1 MAPVEEMRSTLQA
14 LSDREASPAPRRA
27 PSTKESMMAPDAFTN
42 PVYTQF
48 SLKTLLAVLICYV
61 FYNAAD
67 WQGVHTVMLT
77 CLIVASPSLGASTQ
91 KSLLRVGGAVIGSA
105 LALFMMVFVI
115 PHLDSVVGVL
125 FMALPVI
132 AIGAWVSAGSER
144 ISYAGIQIMFTF
156 ALALL
161 EQFGG
166 PSTDLTPIRDRAIG
180 ILLGVAVSI
189 LIHASIWPEGEVDTL
204 RRSLAGLLRA
214 VGELLRPIPVSV
226 APTAVVPRAQQQ
238 LAVWAKLEDCETVLA
253 RVALEPSWQES
264 EHEQLTVR
272 AQTVLAEARAIML
285 ASNALQGELS
295 TQSDRLPA
303 EVRQAVFS
311 IQEQAAA
318 ALNRYAGELAA
329 NACQPPIPIS
339 LHALEQSF
347 ASSLSA
353 VPARRDFNLLTLVD
367 NFVRRLSHLPSWG
380 APLPAPGGLHESPTP
395 Q

>member
-1 MAPVEEMRSTLQA
+1 MV
-14 LSDREASPAPRRA
+14 
-27 PSTKESMMAPDAFTN
+27 PDAFTN

-48 SLKTLLAVLICYV
+48 SLKTLLAVLVCYV

-91 KSLLRVGGAVIGSA
+91 KSLLRVGGAAIGSA

-115 PHLDSVVGVL
+115 PHLDDVVGVL
-125 FMALPVI
+125 LMALPVI

-189 LIHASIWPEGEVDTL
+189 LIHASIWPEGEVDPL
-204 RRSLAGLLRA
+204 RRSLADLLRA
-214 VGELLRPIPVSV
+214 IASCFDRLPEIALRPLPY
-226 APTAVVPRAQQQ
+226 
-238 LAVWAKLEDCETVLA
+238 LAHNNNWRSGQKLADCETLLA

-264 EHEQLTVR
+264 DHEQLTVR
-272 AQTVLAEARAIML
+272 AQAVLAEARAIML
-285 ASNALQGELS
+285 ASNALQ
-295 TQSDRLPA
+295 A
-303 EVRQAVFS
+303 
-311 IQEQAAA
+311 
-318 ALNRYAGELAA
+318 
-329 NACQPPIPIS
+329 
-339 LHALEQSF
+339 
-347 ASSLSA
+347 
-353 VPARRDFNLLTLVD
+353 
-367 NFVRRLSHLPSWG
+367 
-380 APLPAPGGLHESPTP
+380 
-395 Q
+395 